1 MNIRFLSAIVLAVTF
16 TAVANSQNS
25 GSATQNSSPAAQ
37 GPGIAPASGQSA
49 SPNAGQKG
57 DAGSGGGRGQRGG
70 RGGFGGGMGGGA
82 GMMSRGLM
90 GTVTEV
96 AADHYTIKTE
106 AGGNYVV
113 HSTADTRIYRQV
125 AGARAGGGAGN
136 GAGEGQNGGQG
147 SGAGADGRQ
156 IPSGGQGSNG
166 GQGSEQGGGRGRG
179 YGGGNPPQQIK
190 PTDIK
195 VGDTISVMGDVD
207 ATAKSVAA
215 NRIAQLDPAVIQQM
229 HAMEANFGKTW
240 LMGKVTAIDGTKI
253 TLTGVLDNAP
263 YSVVADEN
271 TAFRKRRDPITLA
284 DIQVGDTVR
293 ADGVVKDGVFTATNV
308 NVFSGSGGE
317 TPSVPRSGTSQVPQS
332 APAQNLPTQT
342 SPPQ

>member
-1 MNIRFLSAIVLAVTF
+1 MNIRFLFAIVVAATF
-16 TAVANSQNS
+16 TSAANSQNS
-25 GSATQNSSPAAQ
+25 GSTAQNSSSGAPDS
-37 GPGIAPASGQSA
+37 GSVPASGQSVN
-49 SPNAGQKG
+49 PNAGQNG
-57 DAGSGGGRGQRGG
+57 DSGSSSGGGHGQRGG

-96 AADHYTIKTE
+96 AADHYTIKTD

-113 HSTADTRIYRQV
+113 NFTADTRIFKQV
-125 AGARAGGGAGN
+125 AGARAGGGAGT
-136 GAGEGQNGGQG
+136 GTGEGQNGGQATG
-147 SGAGADGRQ
+147 E
-156 IPSGGQGSNG
+156 GQGF
-166 GQGSEQGGGRGRG
+166 GGGRGAGGGQGQGGGGGMGRG
-179 YGGGNPPQQIK
+179 HGGGNPPQQIK

-195 VGDTISVMGDVD
+195 VGDAISVMGEMD

-215 NRIAQLDPAVIQQM
+215 NRIAQLDPAVVQQI

-253 TLTGVLDNAP
+253 TLTGLIDNAS

-271 TAFRKRRDPITLA
+271 TSFRKRRDPITLA

-293 ADGVVKDGVFTATNV
+293 ADGAVKDGVFTATNV
-308 NVFSGSGGE
+308 SVFGGSGGE
-317 TPSVPRSGTSQVPQS
+317 TPSVPRSGAPQVPQS
-332 APAQNLPTQT
+332 AP
-342 SPPQ
+342 PQ

>member
-1 MNIRFLSAIVLAVTF
+1 M
-16 TAVANSQNS
+16 
-25 GSATQNSSPAAQ
+25 
-37 GPGIAPASGQSA
+37 
-49 SPNAGQKG
+49 
-57 DAGSGGGRGQRGG
+57 
-70 RGGFGGGMGGGA
+70 MG
-82 GMMSRGLM
+82 RGLM

-113 HSTADTRIYRQV
+113 HFTADTRIFKQV
-125 AGARAGGGAGN
+125 AETRAGGDAGN
-136 GAGEGQNGGQG
+136 GAGEGQNAGQG
-147 SGAGADGRQ
+147 
-156 IPSGGQGSNG
+156 P
-166 GQGSEQGGGRGRG
+166 GGGRGGMGRG

-190 PTDIK
+190 PNDIK
-195 VGDTISVMGDVD
+195 VGDAISVMGDVD

-215 NRIAQLDPAVIQQM
+215 NRIAQLDPAVVQQI
-229 HAMEANFGKTW
+229 HTMEANFGKTW

-271 TAFRKRRDPITLA
+271 TSFRKRRDPITLA

-293 ADGVVKDGVFTATNV
+293 TDGAVKDGVFTATNV
-308 NVFSGSGGE
+308 NVFGGSGGE
-317 TPSVPRSGTSQVPQS
+317 TPSVPRSGAPQAPQG
-332 APAQNLPTQT
+332 APAQN